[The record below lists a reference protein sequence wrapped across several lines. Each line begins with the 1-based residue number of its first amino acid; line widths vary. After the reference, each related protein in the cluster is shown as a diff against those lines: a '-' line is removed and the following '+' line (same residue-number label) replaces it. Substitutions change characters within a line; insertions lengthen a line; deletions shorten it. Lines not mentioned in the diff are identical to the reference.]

1 MTDVKGPAF
10 IESLLHVEELGRS
23 LLYDVYGNEVCSIP
37 DILNHIDTLTRERD
51 AAVQDAT
58 HQLELRYAANRELV
72 ALQRET
78 DVLRVLEQDVADT
91 LMMFNVDFD
100 TETMGGHWQGNQVRG
115 MGRKLKKTII
125 ALRAANQD
133 ADRLDWMADIIAIEA
148 FGIGDVDAFGGCVG
162 MDIYEH
168 ASQVADER
176 GNDDDPTVGDQ
187 REGFRRMIDAA
198 RTVDA
203 ERRA

>member
-1 MTDVKGPAF
+1 MSEVPIKHFWTTPT
-10 IESLLHVEELGRS
+10 VEL
-23 LLYDVYGNEVCSIP
+23 DF
-37 DILNHIDTLTRERD
+37 TLTELRAKIYTLTCERD
-51 AAVQDAT
+51 AAVQDAK
-58 HQLELRYAANRELV
+58 HQLELRFDANRELV
-72 ALQRET
+72 ALQREF
-78 DVLRVLEQDVADT
+78 DALRVLEQDVADT
-91 LMMFNVDFD
+91 LMKFNVDFD
-100 TETMGGHWQGNQVRG
+100 TETMGGHWQDKQVRV
-115 MGRKLKKTII
+115 MGRELVKTII

-148 FGIGDVDAFGGCVG
+148 FGIDDVDAFGGCVG

-198 RTVDA
+198 RTADA
-203 ERRA
+203 ERAR